1 MVLRFPEG
9 TVLLDRSQGTSR
21 PDEVSITDPRVSVM
35 EYTHTPLQRP
45 YCGSSP
51 TRRRYGT
58 ARTPRR
64 MPGHLYGHQCHSL
77 TPAYLNALGGRAA
90 ACRRYCQVR
99 LELDEGAH
107 AGLAYWQGQQHWV
120 EVIVREAYMAE
131 YNTIRPRLV
140 ANTGGGISFKTLLNV
155 AAAMAGAA
163 DFKTGRNSRLTI
175 ATLVERTGLGER
187 TVQRARE
194 ALKLLRVATEVL
206 RGRLR
211 RRGERFGSHRFQD
224 RGRGWASVW
233 ALHPRKPVDNTRI
246 VVDGSIQMAPHP
258 RRGQFCISTS
268 RRELLTT
275 KRSVDK
281 RAASRRKES
290 KAEVEKA
297 EAIRKG
303 LLLASKWLGNPRTPA
318 WARQHSPRGWA
329 PALAEPA
336 AHGWTAADLND
347 TIDAWS
353 KATRMAPDPKHPIAF
368 IRWLMKQ
375 QDLAFAPHVLAQI
388 AADQEKA
395 ERERQAAVFEA
406 ERNRYASAAAEDS
419 PGRQAARFAA
429 RRAADTAR
437 RRKVDDSAR
446 ENFAQPV
453 WITHLRDLG
462 PQ

>member
-1 MVLRFPEG
+1 MR
-9 TVLLDRSQGTSR
+9 
-21 PDEVSITDPRVSVM
+21 
-35 EYTHTPLQRP
+35 
-45 YCGSSP
+45 
-51 TRRRYGT
+51 
-58 ARTPRR
+58 
-64 MPGHLYGHQCHSL
+64 GHLYGHQCHSL
-77 TPAYLNALGGRAA
+77 TPAYLNALGGREA

-120 EVIVREAYMAE
+120 EVCVRTAYTAE
-131 YNTIRPRLV
+131 YNTIRPQLV
-140 ANTGGGISFKTLLNV
+140 ANTGGGISLKTLLNV

-187 TVQRARE
+187 TIQRARE
-194 ALKLLRVATEVL
+194 TLKLLRVATEVL

-258 RRGQFCISTS
+258 RRGQFCIPSS
-268 RRELLTT
+268 RREVLTT

-290 KAEVEKA
+290 KVDVEKA
-297 EAIRKG
+297 DAIRKG
-303 LLLASKWLGNPRTPA
+303 LLLASKWLRNPRTPV
-318 WARQHSPRGWA
+318 WARQHTPRGWA
-329 PALAEPA
+329 PALTEPA

-347 TIDAWS
+347 AIDAWS
-353 KATRMAPDPKHPIAF
+353 KATRMAPAPKHPIAF
-368 IRWLMKQ
+368 MRWLMKQ

-388 AADQEKA
+388 AADQEKV
-395 ERERQAAVFEA
+395 ERERQAAAFEA
-406 ERNRYASAAAEDS
+406 ERGRYASAAAEDS
-419 PGRQAARFAA
+419 PGRQAARFVA
-429 RRAADTAR
+429 RRAADSAR
-437 RRKVDDSAR
+437 IRKTQASAR
-446 ENFAQPV
+446 ENETSPV
-453 WITHLRDLG
+453 WITHLSDRG
-462 PQ
+462 KR

>member
-1 MVLRFPEG
+1 MLG
-9 TVLLDRSQGTSR
+9 TSQGTSR
-21 PDEVSITDPRVSVM
+21 PDEDSTNHFSRVALADA
-35 EYTHTPLQRP
+35 TAPIQRP

-131 YNTIRPRLV
+131 YNTIRPQLV
-140 ANTGGGISFKTLLNV
+140 ASTGGGISLKTLLSV

-163 DFKTGRNSRLTI
+163 DFKTGRNSRLSI
-175 ATLVERTGLGER
+175 PTLVERTGKKKR

-194 ALKLLRVATEVL
+194 TLKLLRVATEVL

-224 RGRGWASVW
+224 KGRGWASVW

-258 RRGQFCISTS
+258 RRGQFCIPSS
-268 RRELLTT
+268 RREVLTT

-290 KAEVEKA
+290 KADVEKA

-303 LLLASKWLGNPRTPA
+303 LLLASKWLSNPRTPA
-318 WARQHSPRGWA
+318 WARQHTPRGWA
-329 PALAEPA
+329 PALTEPA

-368 IRWLMKQ
+368 TRWLMKQ

-395 ERERQAAVFEA
+395 ERERQAAAFKA
-406 ERNRYASAAAEDS
+406 ERNRYASAASEDS
-419 PGRQAARFAA
+419 PGRQAARFVA
-429 RRAADTAR
+429 RRAADSAR
-437 RRKVDDSAR
+437 IRKTQASAR
-446 ENFAQPV
+446 ENETSPV
-453 WITHLRDLG
+453 WITHLSDRRKR
-462 PQ
+462 

>member
-1 MVLRFPEG
+1 MFVK
-9 TVLLDRSQGTSR
+9 
-21 PDEVSITDPRVSVM
+21 
-35 EYTHTPLQRP
+35 
-45 YCGSSP
+45 
-51 TRRRYGT
+51 
-58 ARTPRR
+58 
-64 MPGHLYGHQCHSL
+64 
-77 TPAYLNALGGRAA
+77 ALGGQQE
-90 ACRRYCQVR
+90 ACRRYCQMR
-99 LELDEGAH
+99 LDLGVGAYNGI
-107 AGLAYWQGQQHWV
+107 AVWQGAQHWV
-120 EVIVREAYMAE
+120 EIAVREAYTAE
-131 YNTIRPRLV
+131 YKNIRPALV
-140 ANTGGGISFKTLLNV
+140 ETTGGGISLKSLLAV
-155 AAAMAGAA
+155 ATVMASVAEF
-163 DFKTGRNSRLTI
+163 DTGRESRLSLDKTI
-175 ATLVERTGLGER
+175 ERTGLGER
-187 TVQRARE
+187 TVQRARQT
-194 ALKLLRVATEVL
+194 LKLLRVATEVF

-211 RRGERFGSHRFQD
+211 RKKGERQGSYRVGD
-224 RGRGWASVW
+224 KGRGWASVW
-233 ALHPRKPVDNTRI
+233 ALHPRKPVDKTR
-246 VVDGSIQMAPHP
+246 VYVGGSIQMAPHP
-258 RRGQFCISTS
+258 RRGHLLSLSS
-268 RRELLTT
+268 RREVINT

-303 LLLASKWLGNPRTPA
+303 LLLASKWLGNPRTPV

-375 QDLAFAPHVLAQI
+375 QDLAFAPHMLAQI
-388 AADQEKA
+388 AADQEKS

-406 ERNRYASAAAEDS
+406 ERNRYASAASEDS

-437 RRKVDDSAR
+437 RRKVDTSAR
-446 ENFAQPV
+446 ENSAQPV

>member
-21 PDEVSITDPRVSVM
+21 PDAKSITDFSRVSAM
-35 EYTHTPLQRP
+35 EHTPAPIQRP

-64 MPGHLYGHQCHSL
+64 MQGHLYGHQCHAL
-77 TPAYLNALGGRAA
+77 TPMLLKTLGKEA
-90 ACRRYCQVR
+90 ACRRYCKVA
-99 LELDEGAH
+99 LELEDGAYGGI
-107 AGLAYWQGQQHWV
+107 ARWRGAQHWV
-120 EVIVREAYMAE
+120 EIVVRCAFTAE
-131 YNTIRPRLV
+131 YTRIRPILV
-140 ANTGGGISFKTLLNV
+140 QTSGGGISLKSLLAV
-155 AAAMAGAA
+155 ATVMAEAA
-163 DFKTGRNSRLTI
+163 DFDTGRNSRLT
-175 ATLVERTGLGER
+175 VETTAERIKGGER
-187 TVQRARE
+187 TVQRARQ

-211 RRGERFGSHRFQD
+211 TKDERFASWRFND
-224 RGRGWASVW
+224 KARGWASVW
-233 ALHPRKPVDNTRI
+233 ALHLSKPVDKTRI
-246 VVDGSIQMAPHP
+246 MVAGSIQMAPHP
-258 RRGQFCISTS
+258 RRGHLPSFSS
-268 RRELLTT
+268 RREVLTT
-275 KRSVDK
+275 KRSVNK

-290 KAEVEKA
+290 GAEVEKA
-297 EAIRKG
+297 EATRKG
-303 LLLASKWLGNPRTPA
+303 LLLASKWLGNPRTPG

-329 PALAEPA
+329 PALADPA
-336 AHGWTAADLND
+336 AHGWIAADLND
-347 TIDAWS
+347 TIDDWS

-419 PGRQAARFAA
+419 PGRQAARFVA
-429 RRAADTAR
+429 RRTAATAR
-437 RRKVDDSAR
+437 RRKVDTSAR
-446 ENFAQPV
+446 ENAAQPV
-453 WITHLRDLG
+453 WITHLRG